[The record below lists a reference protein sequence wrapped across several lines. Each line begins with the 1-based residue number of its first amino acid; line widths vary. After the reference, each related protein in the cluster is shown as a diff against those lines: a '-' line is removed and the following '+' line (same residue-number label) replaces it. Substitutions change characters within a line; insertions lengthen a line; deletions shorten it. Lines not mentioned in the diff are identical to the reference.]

1 MNTVLID
8 TDVLSF
14 LFKQDT
20 RAELY
25 RPHLQQALALI
36 SFMTVAELK

>member
-1 MNTVLID
+1 MNVVLID
-8 TDVLSF
+8 TDVISF

-25 RPHLQQALALI
+25 RPHLHH
-36 SFMTVAELK
+36 LKSGHIV